1 MRLKGKIALVTGA
14 SQGIG
19 KAISLGLAEAGADV
33 VVNCNR
39 NIAGAEAVAQEIQ
52 ALGRRAIA
60 VQADVSRRDEVNRMV
75 QEALTAFG
83 AIDILVNNAGI
94 FIPSS
99 IEDLREED
107 WDSVIS
113 VNLKGVFLC
122 CQAVGRHMIGRKAG
136 GCIIN
141 IASISGHMPEI
152 NGGAYSPSKA
162 GVLALTRLL
171 AVEWAKYGIR
181 VNALSPGPIMTP
193 LQRAAFPSEK
203 LLAARNRAVPMNRHG
218 TPAEMAKVVVF
229 LASDDASY
237 ITGAE
242 ITADGGSLVSMF
254 YLVRQLAEHA

>member
-1 MRLKGKIALVTGA
+1 MKLKGRTALVTGA

-19 KAISLGLAEAGADV
+19 KAISLALAEAGADV
-33 VVNCNR
+33 IVNCDR
-39 NIAGAEAVAQEIQ
+39 NMTAAEAVAQEIR
-52 ALGRRAIA
+52 ALGCRAIA
-60 VQADVSRRDEVNRMV
+60 VQADVSKCDQVTRMV
-75 QEALTAFG
+75 QQALAAFG
-83 AIDILVNNAGI
+83 TIDILVNNAGI
-94 FIPSS
+94 FIPSP

-107 WDSVIS
+107 WDRVID

-122 CQAVGRHMIGRKAG
+122 CQAVGRHMIERKAG
-136 GCIIN
+136 GSIIN
-141 IASISGHMPEI
+141 VASISGHMPEI

-162 GVLALTRLL
+162 GVLALTCLL

-218 TPAEMAKVVVF
+218 LPEEMAKVAVF

-237 ITGAE
+237 ITGAD

-254 YLVRQLAEHA
+254 YLVRQLAECA